1 MSIELI
7 TVLMIVTL
15 LLVLVLGQPLSI
27 SLGGIAMAFTL
38 AVWGPKGLYMAATTA
53 LSSATSDILLAVPLF
68 VFMGAMLQTSG
79 IADDLYEMIHHLF
92 GSVRGGLAIGTV
104 GICTVF
110 AAMAGISAVATV
122 TMGLVALPSML
133 SRGYDKKLAL
143 GSIAAGGALGILI
156 PPSVTMILYALL
168 ARESVG
174 KLFAGGIMPGLLL
187 AALFVVYI
195 VILCLIKPKVAPAIE
210 DEARLPILKR
220 LVYLKAAFWPVLL
233 IGLVLGTI
241 YSGICTPTEA
251 SGIGALGSVIA
262 VISNRRFTK
271 NTFFS
276 ASITTLKIT
285 SMVMWIV
292 IGSGCFS
299 AIYNAAGSQELV
311 TNILANLPGGRW
323 AVFIVLQAIY
333 FILGTFLDPTGIVML
348 CTPVFVPV
356 IIKLGFDPIW
366 FGITFIINMEMA
378 YLTPPF
384 GFNLFYLRSIVPEG
398 ITMGHIYRSVLP
410 FIALQMFCLVLVSVF
425 PQIILWLPNMMK

>member
-1 MSIELI
+1 
-7 TVLMIVTL
+7 MI
-15 LLVLVLGQPLSI
+15 
-27 SLGGIAMAFTL
+27 FTL
-38 AVWGPKGLYMAATTA
+38 TVWGPKGLYMAATTA
-53 LSSATSDILLAVPLF
+53 LSSSTSDILLAVPLF
-68 VFMGAMLQTSG
+68 VFMGAMLQASG
-79 IADDLYEMIHHLF
+79 IADELYEMIHHLF

-133 SRGYDKKLAL
+133 KRGYEKKLAL

-174 KLFAGGIMPGLLL
+174 KLFAGGLMPGLLL
-187 AALFVVYI
+187 ALLFIIYI
-195 VILCLIKPKVAPAIE
+195 IIMCLLKPDLAPAIKNQ
-210 DEARLPILKR
+210 DKLPRVKR
-220 LVYLKAAFWPVLL
+220 LSLLKAALWPLLL
-233 IGLVLGTI
+233 IGAVLGTI

-262 VISNRRFTK
+262 VISNGKFNK
-271 NTFFS
+271 KTFFE
-276 ASITTLKIT
+276 ASTTTLKIT
-285 SMVMWIV
+285 SMVMWVV

-299 AIYNAAGSQELV
+299 AIYNAAGSREFV
-311 TNILANLPGGRW
+311 TNVLANLPGGRW
-323 AVFIVLQAIY
+323 AVFVVLQSIY
-333 FILGTFLDPTGIVML
+333 FFLGTFLDPTGIVML
-348 CTPVFVPV
+348 CTPIFVPV

-384 GFNLFYLRSIVPEG
+384 GFNLFYLRSIVPPG
-398 ITMGHIYRSVLP
+398 ITMVHIYKSVLP
-410 FIALQMFCLVLVSVF
+410 FIVLQMLCLVLVSIF

>member
-7 TVLMIVTL
+7 TVLMIVSL
-15 LLVLVLGQPLSI
+15 LFVLLLGQPLSI
-27 SLGGIAMAFTL
+27 SLGGIAMVFTL
-38 AVWGPKGLYMAATTA
+38 GVWGPKGLYMAATTA

-68 VFMGAMLQTSG
+68 VFMGAMLQSSG
-79 IADDLYEMIHHLF
+79 IADELYEMIHHLF

-133 SRGYDKKLAL
+133 SRGYEKKLAL

-174 KLFAGGIMPGLLL
+174 KLFAGGLMPGLLL
-187 AALFVVYI
+187 AGLFVAYI
-195 VILCLIKPKVAPAIE
+195 IVMCIFKPKIAPAIDNE
-210 DEARLPILKR
+210 SRLPLGKR
-220 LVYLKAAFWPVLL
+220 LLYLKAAFWPVLL

-251 SGIGALGSVIA
+251 SGVGALGSVIA
-262 VISNRRFTK
+262 VITNRRFTK
-271 NTFFS
+271 ETFFS

-311 TNILANLPGGRW
+311 TNVLANLPGGRW

-356 IIKLGFDPIW
+356 IVKLGFDPIW

-398 ITMGHIYRSVLP
+398 ITMAHIYKSVLP
-410 FIALQMFCLVLVSVF
+410 FIALQMLCLILVSVF

>member
-1 MSIELI
+1 VSIELI

-27 SLGGIAMAFTL
+27 SLGGIAMVFTL

-53 LSSATSDILLAVPLF
+53 LSAATSDILLAVPLF

-79 IADDLYEMIHHLF
+79 IADDLYDMIHHLF

-187 AALFVVYI
+187 AGLFVVYI
-195 VILCLIKPKVAPAIE
+195 AVMCFFKPKIAPAIK
-210 DEARLPILKR
+210 DEARLPLVKR

-262 VISNRRFTK
+262 VITNRRFTK

-311 TNILANLPGGRW
+311 TNVLANLPGGRW

-410 FIALQMFCLVLVSVF
+410 FIALQMLCLVLVSVF

>member
-27 SLGGIAMAFTL
+27 SLGGIAMVFTL

-53 LSSATSDILLAVPLF
+53 LSAATSDILLAVPLF

-79 IADDLYEMIHHLF
+79 IADDLYDMIHHLF

-187 AALFVVYI
+187 AGLFVVYI
-195 VILCLIKPKVAPAIE
+195 AVMCFFKPKIAPAIK
-210 DEARLPILKR
+210 DEARLPLVKR

-262 VISNRRFTK
+262 VITNRRFTK

-311 TNILANLPGGRW
+311 TNVLANLPGGRW

-410 FIALQMFCLVLVSVF
+410 FIALQMLCLVLVSVF

>member
-7 TVLMIVTL
+7 TVLMIATL
-15 LLVLVLGQPLSI
+15 LLVLLLGQPLSI
-27 SLGGIAMAFTL
+27 GLGGTAMVFTL

-79 IADDLYEMIHHLF
+79 IADELYEMIHNLF

-133 SRGYDKKLAL
+133 KRGYEKKLAL

-174 KLFAGGIMPGLLL
+174 KLFAGGLMPGLLL
-187 AALFVVYI
+187 SMLFVLYI
-195 VILCLIKPKVAPAIE
+195 IIICLVKPKWAPAIE
-210 DEARLPILKR
+210 NEDRLPLLERLK
-220 LVYLKAAFWPVLL
+220 YLKAAFWPVLL
-233 IGLVLGTI
+233 IALVLGTI
-241 YSGICTPTEA
+241 YAGICTPTEA
-251 SGIGALGSVIA
+251 SGVGALGSVIA
-262 VISNRRFTK
+262 VITNRRFSWQ
-271 NTFFS
+271 TFFA
-276 ASITTLKIT
+276 ASVTTIKIT

-311 TNILANLPGGRW
+311 TNVLANLPGGRW
-323 AVFIVLQAIY
+323 GVFIVLQTIY

-366 FGITFIINMEMA
+366 FGVTFIINMEMA

-384 GFNLFYLRSIVPEG
+384 GFNLFYLRSIVPPG
-398 ITMGHIYRSVLP
+398 ITMAHIYKSVLP
-410 FIALQMFCLVLVSVF
+410 FIALQMLCLVLVSIF
-425 PQIILWLPNMMK
+425 PQIILWLPKMMK

>member
-27 SLGGIAMAFTL
+27 SLGGIAMVFTL

-174 KLFAGGIMPGLLL
+174 KLFAGGIMPGLVL
-187 AALFVVYI
+187 AGLFVVYI
-195 VILCLIKPKVAPAIE
+195 AIMCLLKPKIAPAIK
-210 DEARLPILKR
+210 DEARLPLIKR

-262 VISNRRFTK
+262 VMTNRRFTK

-311 TNILANLPGGRW
+311 TNVLANLPGGRW

-356 IIKLGFDPIW
+356 IVKLGFDPIW

-410 FIALQMFCLVLVSVF
+410 FIALQMLCLVLVSVF

>member
-1 MSIELI
+1 MSIELLTI
-7 TVLMIVTL
+7 MMIASL

-27 SLGGIAMAFTL
+27 GLGGIAMVFTL

-53 LSSATSDILLAVPLF
+53 LSTATSDILLAVPLF
-68 VFMGAMLQTSG
+68 VFMGAMLQSSG

-92 GSVRGGLAIGTV
+92 GSVRGGLAIGTI

-133 SRGYDKKLAL
+133 KRGYEKKLAL

-174 KLFAGGIMPGLLL
+174 KLFAGGLMPGLLL
-187 AALFVVYI
+187 SLLFVIYII
-195 VILCLIKPKVAPAIE
+195 VICLVKPSWAPAIE
-210 DEARLPILKR
+210 NEEKLSLVKR
-220 LVYLKAAFWPVLL
+220 LLYLKAAFWPVLL
-233 IGLVLGTI
+233 IALVLGTI
-241 YSGICTPTEA
+241 YAGICTPTEA

-262 VISNRRFTK
+262 VITNRRF
-271 NTFFS
+271 NWATFFD
-276 ASITTLKIT
+276 ASVTTLKIT

-311 TNILANLPGGRW
+311 TNVLANLPGGRW

-384 GFNLFYLRSIVPEG
+384 GFNLFYLRSIAPEG
-398 ITMGHIYRSVLP
+398 ITMVHIYKSVLP
-410 FIALQMFCLVLVSVF
+410 FIALQMLCLVLVSIF